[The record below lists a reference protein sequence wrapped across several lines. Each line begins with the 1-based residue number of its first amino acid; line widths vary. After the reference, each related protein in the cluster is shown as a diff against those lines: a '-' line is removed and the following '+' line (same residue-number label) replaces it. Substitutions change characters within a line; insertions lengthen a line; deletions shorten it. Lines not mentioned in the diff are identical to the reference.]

1 MATATLKDLILA
13 KAEELGFLSVTIA
26 KAEHME
32 SEARNLETWLNNG
45 SHGTMSYMEDN
56 FDLRVDPT
64 KLVEGAKS
72 VITLSYNYYTE
83 KEQLDPTAPKISK
96 YAYGRDYHKVIVK
109 KLDLLL
115 KFIKHEVGD
124 INGRAFVDSGPILER
139 DWAKRSGHG
148 WIGKN
153 TMLINPKLGSY
164 FFLSEII
171 LDVDL
176 EPDPI
181 LRDHC
186 GTCTKCID
194 ACPTDAISE
203 NGFIMDG
210 SKCISYLTI
219 EMKEAI
225 PEEYKGKM
233 ADYMYGCDICQQV
246 CPWNRFSTPHNEPDF
261 EPRKELLLR
270 SKKEWT
276 EITEEVFDKLFFGS
290 PVQRTKFEGL
300 KRNIDFLVE

>member
-13 KAEELGFLSVTIA
+13 KADELGFLSVTIA
-26 KAEHME
+26 KAEHMD
-32 SEARNLETWLNNG
+32 SEARNLEKWLNNG
-45 SHGTMSYMEDN
+45 SHGTMRYLEDN

-83 KEQLDPTAPKISK
+83 KEQVDPAAPKISK

-109 KLDLLL
+109 KLDQLL
-115 KFIKHEVGD
+115 KFIKQEAGD

-186 GTCTKCID
+186 GSCTKCID
-194 ACPTDAISE
+194 ACPTGAISE
-203 NGFIMDG
+203 SGFIMDG

-225 PEEYKGKM
+225 PAEYKGKM